1 MYYLQ
6 VSFIEPTS
14 RTRDG
19 NKRCR
24 IRRIKC
30 DEEKPFCRRCVS
42 TGRKCDGYNSHQLRF
57 PSQTVSSVVAPVSIP
72 RSPPADVQLCGTAAS
87 RDLVLLAP
95 ITTIYI
101 GHASLDYISANISRL
116 ILSSDELSS
125 YVSHVPYRLGQG
137 GTLDVAVDC
146 VVAAFHHLY
155 MTPASQSCSAH
166 NTISLY
172 TRALKSLQNALY
184 EPEQSLSADTLCATV
199 LLCIFEVRKH
209 EQAVCT

>member
-1 MYYLQ
+1 
-6 VSFIEPTS
+6 VT
-14 RTRDG
+14 
-19 NKRCR
+19 
-24 IRRIKC
+24 
-30 DEEKPFCRRCVS
+30 
-42 TGRKCDGYNSHQLRF
+42 
-57 PSQTVSSVVAPVSIP
+57 PVSIP

-116 ILSSDELSS
+116 ILSSDKELSS
-125 YVSHVPYRLGQG
+125 YISHVPCRLGQG
-137 GTLDVAVDC
+137 DTLDVAVDC

-155 MTPASQSCSAH
+155 LPPISRSRSAH

-172 TRALKSLQNALY
+172 THALKSLQNALY
-184 EPEQSLSADTLCATV
+184 EPEQSLSAETLCAIV

-209 EQAVCT
+209 KQEVCT